1 MDKYKHRVSFRLE
14 KRKDKS
20 GNLPEELPI
29 NADITFGGKRI
40 WYYSGYRIAI
50 ATNMA
55 RSMTILTGILLFNI
69 YVHDIHDD
77 VHGINNLYRN
87 L

>member
-1 MDKYKHRVSFRLE
+1 MTTSKMKPLMLT
-14 KRKDKS
+14 
-20 GNLPEELPI
+20 N
-29 NADITFGGKRI
+29 
-40 WYYSGYRIAI
+40 AI

-69 YVHDIHDD
+69 IPCYYVHDIHDD
-77 VHGINNLYRN
+77 VHGMNNLYRN